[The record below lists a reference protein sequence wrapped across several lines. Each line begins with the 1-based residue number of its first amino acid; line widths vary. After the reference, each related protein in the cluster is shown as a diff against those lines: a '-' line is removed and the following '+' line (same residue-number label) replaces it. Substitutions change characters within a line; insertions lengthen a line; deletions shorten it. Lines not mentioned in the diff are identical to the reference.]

1 MEKELKD
8 YIKEINIGNI
18 KIKNNVFLAPMAGV
32 TDIPFRKICRKFGPG
47 LTFTEMA
54 STKAMEFS
62 SSKTE
67 KILQVMEDERPS
79 VVQIFG
85 NDKDIIRNTIEHLN
99 NDDTIDII
107 DINMG
112 CPAPKLVKNGDGAGL
127 LLNLEKVE
135 EIIKE
140 ATSVSRKPIT
150 VKTRKGF
157 NNDII
162 TAVEV
167 AKICEK
173 YGVAMITI
181 HGRTRE
187 EYYTGVSDL
196 DIIKKVKESVSI
208 PVIGNGDITDVESAK
223 RMFEYTHCDGIMI
236 ARGAQGNP
244 WIFKSILEGKDY
256 IPTNSQRLQIILEHI
271 QYALDNEENKKQA
284 VFKMRKHIA
293 WYLKG
298 LKNSTY
304 VKDKINREENIEE
317 VIKILKEYFNL
328 LEDTSYDN

>member
-1 MEKELKD
+1 MLEN
-8 YIKEINIGNI
+8 YIKEIRIGNI
-18 KIKNNVFLAPMAGV
+18 LVKNNIFLAPMAGV

-54 STKAMEFS
+54 STKAMEFNS
-62 SSKTE
+62 QKTS
-67 KILQVMEDERPS
+67 KILHIMDDERPS

-85 NDKDIIRNTIEHLN
+85 SDKDVIKNTIEKL
-99 NDDTIDII
+99 NDDDNIDII

-127 LLNLEKVE
+127 LLNLDKVE

-140 ATSVSRKPIT
+140 ATRVSKKPIT

-157 NNDII
+157 NDSII
-162 TAVEV
+162 TAVKV

-187 EYYTGVSDL
+187 QYYSGSADL
-196 DIIKKVKESVSI
+196 DIIKAVKEAVSI
-208 PVIGNGDITDVESAK
+208 PVIGNGDIVDVESAK
-223 RMFEYTHCDGIMI
+223 RMFEYTKCDGIMI

-256 IPTNSQRLQIILEHI
+256 IPTNKERLEIILEHI
-271 QYALDNEENKKQA
+271 NYALENEESIRQA
-284 VFKMRKHIA
+284 TLKMRKHIA

-298 LKNSTY
+298 LKNSSY
-304 VKDKINREENIEE
+304 IKDMINREEDIEKVKE
-317 VIKILKEYFNL
+317 ILIKYL
-328 LEDTSYDN
+328 L

>member
-1 MEKELKD
+1 MLRN
-8 YIKEINIGNI
+8 YIKKIKIGNI
-18 KIKNNVFLAPMAGV
+18 EVENNVFLAPMAGV

-47 LTFTEMA
+47 LTYTEMA
-54 STKAMEFS
+54 STKAMEFGS
-62 SSKTE
+62 DKTE
-67 KILQVMEDERPS
+67 KIIQIMSDERPS
-79 VVQIFG
+79 IVQIFG
-85 NDKDIIRNTIEHLN
+85 SDKDTIRKTIEKLN
-99 NDDTIDII
+99 QQEDIDII

-127 LLNLEKVE
+127 LLDLKKVE

-140 ATSVSRKPIT
+140 ATSVSKKPIT

-157 NNDII
+157 NDDII

-187 EYYTGVSDL
+187 QYYSGVADL
-196 DIIKKVKESVSI
+196 DIIKKVKESVKI
-208 PVIGNGDITDVESAK
+208 PVIGNGDITDVKSAK
-223 RMFEYTHCDGIMI
+223 KMFEYTGCDGIMI

-244 WIFKSILEGKDY
+244 WIFKSILDGKDY
-256 IPTNSQRLQIILEHI
+256 VQSYEERLQIILEHI
-271 QYALDNEENKKQA
+271 RYELENEENKKNA

-293 WYLKG
+293 WYLKS
-298 LKNSTY
+298 LPNSTY
-304 VKDKINREENIEE
+304 VKDKINREEDIEK
-317 VIKILKEYFNL
+317 VIQLLKEYFKL
-328 LEDTSYDN
+328 LEEKRDK

>member
-1 MEKELKD
+1 MLKN
-8 YIKEINIGNI
+8 YIKKIKIGNI
-18 KIKNNVFLAPMAGV
+18 EVENNVFLAPMAGV

-47 LTFTEMA
+47 LTYTEMA
-54 STKAMEFS
+54 STKAMEFGS
-62 SSKTE
+62 DKTE
-67 KILQVMEDERPS
+67 KIIQIMSDERPS
-79 VVQIFG
+79 IVQIFG
-85 NDKDIIRNTIEHLN
+85 SDKDTIRKTIERLN
-99 NDDTIDII
+99 QQEDIDII

-127 LLNLEKVE
+127 LLDLKKVE

-140 ATSVSRKPIT
+140 ATSVSKKPIT

-157 NNDII
+157 NDDII

-187 EYYTGVSDL
+187 QYYSGVADL
-196 DIIKKVKESVSI
+196 DIIKKVKESVKI

-223 RMFEYTHCDGIMI
+223 KMFEYTGCDGIMI

-244 WIFKSILEGKDY
+244 WIFKSILDGKDY
-256 IPTNSQRLQIILEHI
+256 VPSYEERLQIILEHI
-271 QYALDNEENKKQA
+271 KYELENEENKKNA

-293 WYLKG
+293 WYLKS
-298 LKNSTY
+298 LPNSTY
-304 VKDKINREENIEE
+304 VKDKINREEDIEK
-317 VIKILKEYFNL
+317 VIQLLKEYFKL
-328 LEDTSYDN
+328 LEEKRDK

>member
-1 MEKELKD
+1 MLEN
-8 YIKEINIGNI
+8 YIKEIRIGNI
-18 KIKNNVFLAPMAGV
+18 LVKNNIFLAPMAGV

-54 STKAMEFS
+54 STKAMEFNS
-62 SSKTE
+62 QKTS
-67 KILQVMEDERPS
+67 KILHIMDDERPS

-85 NDKDIIRNTIEHLN
+85 SDKDVIKNTIEKL
-99 NDDTIDII
+99 NDDDNIDII

-127 LLNLEKVE
+127 LLNLDKVE

-140 ATSVSRKPIT
+140 ATRVSKKPIT

-157 NNDII
+157 NDSII
-162 TAVEV
+162 TAVKV

-173 YGVAMITI
+173 YGVAMITV

-187 EYYTGVSDL
+187 QYYSGSADL
-196 DIIKKVKESVSI
+196 DIIKAVKEAVSI
-208 PVIGNGDITDVESAK
+208 PVIGNGDIVDIESAK
-223 RMFEYTHCDGIMI
+223 RMFEYTKCDGIMI

-256 IPTNSQRLQIILEHI
+256 IPTNKERLEIILEHI
-271 QYALDNEENKKQA
+271 NYAIENEESIRQA
-284 VFKMRKHIA
+284 TLKMRKHIA
-293 WYLKG
+293 WYMKG
-298 LKNSTY
+298 LKNSSY
-304 VKDKINREENIEE
+304 IKDMINREEDIEKVKE
-317 VIKILKEYFNL
+317 ILIEYL
-328 LEDTSYDN
+328 L

>member
-1 MEKELKD
+1 MLKN
-8 YIKEINIGNI
+8 YIKKIKIGNI
-18 KIKNNVFLAPMAGV
+18 EVENNVFLAPMAGV

-47 LTFTEMA
+47 LTYTEMA
-54 STKAMEFS
+54 STKAMEFGS
-62 SSKTE
+62 DKTE
-67 KILQVMEDERPS
+67 KIIQIMSDERPS
-79 VVQIFG
+79 IVQIFG
-85 NDKDIIRNTIEHLN
+85 SDKDTIRKTIEKLN
-99 NDDTIDII
+99 QQEDIDII

-127 LLNLEKVE
+127 LLDLKKVK

-140 ATSVSRKPIT
+140 ATSVSKKPIT

-157 NNDII
+157 DDDII

-187 EYYTGVSDL
+187 QYYSGVADL
-196 DIIKKVKESVSI
+196 DIIKKVKESVKI

-223 RMFEYTHCDGIMI
+223 KMFEYTGCDGIMI

-244 WIFKSILEGKDY
+244 WIFKSILDGKDY
-256 IPTNSQRLQIILEHI
+256 VPSYEERLQIILEHI
-271 QYALDNEENKKQA
+271 KYELENEENKKNA

-293 WYLKG
+293 WYLKS
-298 LKNSTY
+298 LPNSTY
-304 VKDKINREENIEE
+304 VKDKINREEDIEK
-317 VIKILKEYFNL
+317 VIQLLKEYFKL
-328 LEDTSYDN
+328 LEEKRDK

>member
-1 MEKELKD
+1 MLE
-8 YIKEINIGNI
+8 YIKKINVGNI
-18 KIKNNVFLAPMAGV
+18 EVKNNVYLAPMAGV

-47 LTFTEMA
+47 LTYTEMA
-54 STKAMEFS
+54 STKAMEFES
-62 SSKTE
+62 KKTE
-67 KILQVMEDERPS
+67 KLLEIMPGERPS

-85 NDKDIIRNTIEHLN
+85 SNKDVIANTIYKLN
-99 NDDTIDII
+99 ENVNIDII

-127 LLNLEKVE
+127 LLDLKNLE

-140 ATSVSRKPIT
+140 AVRVSKKPIT

-157 NNDII
+157 NNDKI

-173 YGVAMITI
+173 YGVAQITV

-187 EYYTGVSDL
+187 EYYSGNADL
-196 DIIKKVKESVSI
+196 EIIKKVKEAVSI
-208 PVIGNGDITDVESAK
+208 PVIGNGDIVDLESAK
-223 RMFEYTHCDGIMI
+223 KMFEYTKCDGIMI

-244 WIFKSILEGKDY
+244 WIFKSILDGKEY
-256 IPTNSQRLQIILEHI
+256 VPSMQEVREMILEHI
-271 QYALDNEENKKQA
+271 SYALEYEDEKQA
-284 VFKMRKHIA
+284 NLKMRKHIA

-298 LKNSTY
+298 LPGSTK
-304 VKDKINREENIEE
+304 VKDAVNRSNNLSDVQNLIND
-317 VIKILKEYFNL
+317 YF
-328 LEDTSYDN
+328 DNMEKYHDN

>member
-1 MEKELKD
+1 MLE
-8 YIKEINIGNI
+8 YINKINVGNVEV
-18 KIKNNVFLAPMAGV
+18 KNNVYLAPMAGV
-32 TDIPFRKICRKFGPG
+32 TDIPFRKICREFGPG

-54 STKAMEFS
+54 STKAMEFES
-62 SSKTE
+62 KKTE
-67 KILQVMEDERPS
+67 KLLEIMDDERPS

-85 NDKDIIRNTIEHLN
+85 SNKDVIANTIRKLN
-99 NDDTIDII
+99 ENDDIDII

-127 LLNLEKVE
+127 LLDLQNVE

-140 ATSVSRKPIT
+140 AIKVSKKPIT

-157 NNDII
+157 NDDII

-173 YGVAMITI
+173 YGVAQITV

-187 EYYTGVSDL
+187 EYYSGNADL
-196 DIIKKVKESVSI
+196 DIIKKVKEAVSI
-208 PVIGNGDITDVESAK
+208 PVIGNGDIVDLESAK
-223 RMFEYTHCDGIMI
+223 RMFEYTKCDGIMI

-244 WIFKSILEGKDY
+244 WIFKSIIEGKEY
-256 IPTNSQRLQIILEHI
+256 VPTIQEVRDMILKHI
-271 QYALDNEENKKQA
+271 EYALEYEDKKQA
-284 VFKMRKHIA
+284 NLKMRKHIA

-298 LKNSTY
+298 LPGSTKIKDAVNRSDNLED
-304 VKDKINREENIEE
+304 VKSIIND
-317 VIKILKEYFNL
+317 YFNNM
-328 LEDTSYDN
+328 ENYHDN

>member
-1 MEKELKD
+1 MLEN
-8 YIKEINIGNI
+8 YIKEIRIGNI
-18 KIKNNVFLAPMAGV
+18 LVKNNIFLAPMAGV

-54 STKAMEFS
+54 STKAMEFNS
-62 SSKTE
+62 QKTS
-67 KILQVMEDERPS
+67 KILHIMDDERPS

-85 NDKDIIRNTIEHLN
+85 SDKDVIKNTIEKL
-99 NDDTIDII
+99 NDDDNIDII

-127 LLNLEKVE
+127 LLNLDKVE

-140 ATSVSRKPIT
+140 ATRVSKKPIT

-157 NNDII
+157 NDSII
-162 TAVEV
+162 TAVKV

-173 YGVAMITI
+173 YGVAMITV

-187 EYYTGVSDL
+187 QYYSGSADL
-196 DIIKKVKESVSI
+196 DIIKAVKEAVSI
-208 PVIGNGDITDVESAK
+208 PVIGNGDIVDIESAK
-223 RMFEYTHCDGIMI
+223 RMFEYTKCDGIMI

-256 IPTNSQRLQIILEHI
+256 IPTNKDRLEIILEHI
-271 QYALDNEENKKQA
+271 NYALENEESIRQA
-284 VFKMRKHIA
+284 TLKMRKHIA

-298 LKNSTY
+298 LKNSSY
-304 VKDKINREENIEE
+304 IKDMINREEDIEKVKE
-317 VIKILKEYFNL
+317 ILIEYL
-328 LEDTSYDN
+328 L

>member
-1 MEKELKD
+1 MLRN
-8 YIKEINIGNI
+8 YIKKIKIGNI
-18 KIKNNVFLAPMAGV
+18 EVENNVFLAPMAGV

-47 LTFTEMA
+47 LTYTEMA
-54 STKAMEFS
+54 STKAMEFGS
-62 SSKTE
+62 DKTE
-67 KILQVMEDERPS
+67 KIIQIMSDERPS
-79 VVQIFG
+79 IVQIFG
-85 NDKDIIRNTIEHLN
+85 SDKDTIRKTIEKLN
-99 NDDTIDII
+99 QQEDIDII

-127 LLNLEKVE
+127 LLDLKKVE

-140 ATSVSRKPIT
+140 ATSVSKKPIT

-157 NNDII
+157 NDDII

-187 EYYTGVSDL
+187 QYYSGVADL
-196 DIIKKVKESVSI
+196 DIIKKVKESVKI
-208 PVIGNGDITDVESAK
+208 PVIGNGDITDVKSAK
-223 RMFEYTHCDGIMI
+223 KMFEYTGCDGIMI

-244 WIFKSILEGKDY
+244 WIFKSILDGQDY
-256 IPTNSQRLQIILEHI
+256 VPSYEERLQIILEHI
-271 QYALDNEENKKQA
+271 RYELENEENKKNA

-293 WYLKG
+293 WYLKS
-298 LKNSTY
+298 LPNSTY
-304 VKDKINREENIEE
+304 VKDKINREEDIEK
-317 VIKILKEYFNL
+317 VIHLLKEYFKL
-328 LEDTSYDN
+328 LEEKRDK

>member
-1 MEKELKD
+1 MLEN
-8 YIKEINIGNI
+8 YIKEIRIGNI
-18 KIKNNVFLAPMAGV
+18 LVKNNIFLAPMAGV

-54 STKAMEFS
+54 STKAMEFNS
-62 SSKTE
+62 QKTS
-67 KILQVMEDERPS
+67 KILHIMDDERPS

-85 NDKDIIRNTIEHLN
+85 SDKDVIRNTIEKL
-99 NDDTIDII
+99 NDDDNIDII

-127 LLNLEKVE
+127 LLNLDKVE

-140 ATSVSRKPIT
+140 ATRVSKKPIT

-157 NNDII
+157 NDSII
-162 TAVEV
+162 TAVKV

-173 YGVAMITI
+173 YGVAMITV

-187 EYYTGVSDL
+187 QYYSGSADL
-196 DIIKKVKESVSI
+196 DIIKAVKEAVSI
-208 PVIGNGDITDVESAK
+208 PVIGNGDIVDVESAK
-223 RMFEYTHCDGIMI
+223 RMFEYTKCDGIMI

-256 IPTNSQRLQIILEHI
+256 IPTNKERLEIILEHI
-271 QYALDNEENKKQA
+271 NYAIENEESIRQA
-284 VFKMRKHIA
+284 TLKMRKHIA

-298 LKNSTY
+298 LKNSSY
-304 VKDKINREENIEE
+304 IKDMINREEDIEKVKE
-317 VIKILKEYFNL
+317 ILIKYL
-328 LEDTSYDN
+328 L

>member
-1 MEKELKD
+1 MLEN
-8 YIKEINIGNI
+8 YIKEIRIGNI
-18 KIKNNVFLAPMAGV
+18 LVKNNIFLAPMAGV

-54 STKAMEFS
+54 STKAMEFNS
-62 SSKTE
+62 QKTS
-67 KILQVMEDERPS
+67 KILHIMDDERPS

-85 NDKDIIRNTIEHLN
+85 SDKDVIKNTIEKL
-99 NDDTIDII
+99 NDDNNIDII

-127 LLNLEKVE
+127 LLNLDKVE

-140 ATSVSRKPIT
+140 ATRISKKPIT

-157 NNDII
+157 NDSII
-162 TAVEV
+162 TAVKV

-173 YGVAMITI
+173 YGVAMITV

-187 EYYTGVSDL
+187 QYYSGSADL
-196 DIIKKVKESVSI
+196 DIIKAVKEAVSI
-208 PVIGNGDITDVESAK
+208 PVIGNGDIVDIESAK
-223 RMFEYTHCDGIMI
+223 RMFEYTKCDGIMI

-256 IPTNSQRLQIILEHI
+256 IPTNKERLEIILEHI
-271 QYALDNEENKKQA
+271 NYAIENEESIRQA
-284 VFKMRKHIA
+284 TLKMRKHIA

-298 LKNSTY
+298 LKNSSY
-304 VKDKINREENIEE
+304 IKDMINREEDIEKVKE
-317 VIKILKEYFNL
+317 ILIEYL
-328 LEDTSYDN
+328 L

>member
-1 MEKELKD
+1 MLEN
-8 YIKEINIGNI
+8 YIKPLKIGNVEVE
-18 KIKNNVFLAPMAGV
+18 NNVFLAPMAGV
-32 TDIPFRKICRKFGPG
+32 TDIPFRKICRKFNPG

-54 STKAMEFS
+54 STKAMDFNS
-62 SSKTE
+62 DKTE
-67 KILQVMEDERPS
+67 KILHVMEDERPS

-85 NDKDIIRNTIEHLN
+85 SDKDVIRNTIEKLN
-99 NDDTIDII
+99 QDDTIDII

-127 LLNLEKVE
+127 LLDLKKVE

-140 ATSVSRKPIT
+140 ATSISKKPIT

-157 NNDII
+157 NDNII

-173 YGVAMITI
+173 YGVAMVTV

-187 EYYTGVSDL
+187 QYYSGKADL
-196 DIIKKVKESVSI
+196 DIIKAVKEAVSI
-208 PVIGNGDITDVESAK
+208 PVIGNGDIVDLESAEK
-223 RMFEYTHCDGIMI
+223 MFEYTGCDGIMI

-244 WIFKSILEGKDY
+244 WIFKTILEGKEY
-256 IPTNSQRLQIILEHI
+256 VPSNEERLEIILQHI
-271 QYALDNEENKKQA
+271 NYALENEENPKQA
-284 VFKMRKHIA
+284 VLKMRKHIA

-298 LKNSTY
+298 MKNSTY
-304 VKDKINREENIEE
+304 IKDRINREENIEE
-317 VIKILKEYFNL
+317 VKKMLIEFF
-328 LEDTSYDN
+328 TSNAK

>member
-1 MEKELKD
+1 MLKD
-8 YIKEINIGNI
+8 YIKEIKIGDVIVN
-18 KIKNNVFLAPMAGV
+18 NNVFLAPMAGV
-32 TDIPFRKICRKFGPG
+32 TDIPFRKICRKFSPG

-54 STKAMEFS
+54 STRAMEFES
-62 SSKTE
+62 TKTE
-67 KILQVMEDERPS
+67 KLLQIMNDERPS

-85 NDKDIIRNTIEHLN
+85 NSEETIKHTIEKLN
-99 NDDTIDII
+99 KNENIDII

-127 LLNLEKVE
+127 LLDLEKVE
-135 EIIKE
+135 KIIKI
-140 ATSVSRKPIT
+140 ATEVSIKPIT

-157 NNDII
+157 NSDII

-187 EYYTGVSDL
+187 EYYMGKADL
-196 DIIKKVKESVSI
+196 DIIKAVKESVSI
-208 PVIGNGDITDVESAK
+208 PVIGNGDIVDVESAT
-223 RMFEYTHCDGIMI
+223 RMFEYTGCDGIMI

-244 WIFKSILEGKDY
+244 WIFKSIIE
-256 IPTNSQRLQIILEHI
+256 TNEYCPSKEERLNIILEHI
-271 QYALDNEENKKQA
+271 SYALENEASSRQA
-284 VFKMRKHIA
+284 VLKLRKHLS

-298 LKNSTY
+298 LKESTI
-304 VKDKINREENIEE
+304 VKNNINREDDIDK
-317 VIKILKEYFNL
+317 VIYMFKEYFNK
-328 LEDTSYDN
+328 LEDEYDN